1 MSQKE
6 NAHKKLV
13 GNAVSGMVATII
25 YMGSRLLLTPLILK
39 FLSLAEFG
47 LWSLCFIILSYAGMG
62 GFGVNSTYI
71 RYSARYLAEGKEKE
85 ISKLLSTGVA
95 YMFSFCLLFCLILY
109 LIMPFILYRFHIDP
123 TQQELA
129 STLFLGTA
137 AVFSLEL
144 TLGGF
149 RFIIN
154 GMHEFSKEKT
164 VTTIAGLI
172 EIGAIL
178 TFLYLGAGVKG
189 MLYAFALRLVLETVS
204 CWKIARTLL
213 PSLTVSWRLINKEH
227 FRLFVGF
234 GGKVQVLGMLGIF
247 LSAFDRLFIT
257 AISGLAAGGMFEIG
271 RKLPSSA
278 GSISSSAFGPL
289 LSTAAHFEGNWV
301 GNRTRSPKER
311 IMNYSHL
318 ALTTIALAIVP
329 VVFLAPV
336 RRYLPMESLPLALLA
351 AASAMILF
359 YLLDRTLKTE
369 DHLDSNDLKLLYL
382 NGIRFTNIIN
392 SVLFIFL
399 VSVAHPLINAWVG
412 DKYPEA
418 ANVMIFLS
426 IAYAIQL
433 CTGPIT
439 MIFKGINRNG
449 RELEYML
456 VQALLMLLWIP
467 AATTAWGLTGAA
479 ASIALSSFFSTL
491 YLIWRSN
498 HTFRIRFRE
507 FFSICILPV
516 FVPLVPAAAIYA
528 ISTIYPQT
536 GRLATI
542 AQVLGCGAGYCVL
555 SLALF
560 WIAILNDDE
569 KGKAMEF
576 LPMKRKAVC

>member
-6 NAHKKLV
+6 NAHKKLA

-25 YMGSRLLLTPLILK
+25 YMVSRLLLTPLILK
-39 FLSLAEFG
+39 YLSLAEFG

-109 LIMPFILYRFHIDP
+109 MAMPFILVRFHIDSA
-123 TQQELA
+123 QQELA

-189 MLYAFALRLVLETVS
+189 LLYAFAMRLVLETLG
-204 CWKIARTLL
+204 CWTIARNLL
-213 PSLTVSWRLINKEH
+213 PSLRVSWRLINREH

-234 GGKVQVLGMLGIF
+234 GGKVQFLGILGIF
-247 LSAFDRLFIT
+247 LTAVDRLFIT

-271 RKLPSSA
+271 RKLPSTA

-301 GNRTRSPKER
+301 GEKTRSPKER
-311 IMNYSHL
+311 ITTYIHIVLTTL
-318 ALTTIALAIVP
+318 ALAAVP
-329 VVFLAPV
+329 ILFLAPEQ
-336 RRYLPMESLPLALLA
+336 RYLPIQSMPLALVA
-351 AASAMILF
+351 AASALILLF
-359 YLLDRTLKTE
+359 LLDRTIRTE
-369 DHLDSNDLKLLYL
+369 NHLDSNDLKLLYL

-392 SVLFIFL
+392 SILFIFL

-412 DKYPEA
+412 DKYPDA

-426 IAYAIQL
+426 IAYSIQL

-439 MIFKGINRNG
+439 MIFKGIDRNG

-456 VQALLMLLWIP
+456 VQVILMVLWIP
-467 AATTAWGLTGAA
+467 SATTAWGLTGAA
-479 ASIALSSFFSTL
+479 ASIAASSVVSTL
-491 YLIWRSN
+491 FLIWRSN
-498 HTFRIRFRE
+498 ITFRIQFRE
-507 FFSICILPV
+507 FFSFSILPS
-516 FVPLVPAAAIYA
+516 FIPLIPAALIFAI
-528 ISTIYPQT
+528 TTVLPQT

-542 AQVLGCGAGYCVL
+542 AQVLACGAGYTIL
-555 SLALF
+555 SVALF
-560 WIAILNDDE
+560 WKLTLNDDE
-569 KGKAMEF
+569 KTKAMEL
-576 LPMKRKAVC
+576 LPIKRKPVC